1 MRKKPLYIY
10 IKKPLYIYIKLCTML
25 YHLHIAQQQTF
36 PNVNTLSNNHL
47 FLLFNNLVM
56 IFLINNLA
64 CKSPFDGSLVK
75 NPTANTGD
83 VGQIPGLRRSP
94 GGGIGNPSRYSFQ
107 GKSHGQR
114 NLVGYSSYGRKELDK
129 TEQLN
134 TVQPEV
140 ILVVPLVS
148 VLFLMCLL
156 NIVSLQSAS
165 RCNLPVG

>member
-1 MRKKPLYIY
+1 
-10 IKKPLYIYIKLCTML
+10 ML

-94 GGGIGNPSRYSFQ
+94 GGGIGNPSQYSFQ